1 MTLYLLTCAGAI
13 ANAAVFSVTSFAD
26 SGPGTLRQAI
36 LDSNGRPSASGPNVI
51 EFAFTGTPPY
61 VIKVQGQF
69 LPPLKGPVVV
79 RMKETAAA
87 SAPPTPPPAAQAVA
101 DAGGGGR
108 GRGGGGRGAAVPV
121 HAPVSDLAPVVVLDG
136 SGLVK
141 PRVLSDCPGATF
153 NYNWQTLKWEA
164 SDVRGDG
171 PNVRGYYG
179 AGLAVQDGHDVEIS
193 GLEIRDFCAGVATV
207 RSSNVYIHD
216 VKIVDNQGAAGVIFT
231 GDDGHSGRTE
241 LSFNNR
247 LVNSLLLDNGDG
259 FEFTRGTHDS
269 LLQGN
274 YIALTQ
280 PLPED
285 GNAVEFAQAGD
296 NNAVIGNTFTKYT
309 DVAVTIGGN
318 HHTIRDN
325 KFLANVNGGLRA
337 SGADLLIEGNTFTD
351 NGGTAMSVGGPGT
364 RVLDNVITGSGGQ
377 GISVNN
383 ATVTLSRN
391 SIFNNAHLGIALAA
405 PGTGRG
411 GGGRGAAGVAGD
423 APGGR
428 GGRRAAGPPP
438 PALVAAIQAAGG
450 TLPTE
455 APAGGPG
462 RGEPGAAPGGRGRG
476 GAASGATA
484 PGIDAI
490 PGCPVLSSA
499 STWTAN
505 GIVLTGSLSAKPGE
519 RYNIELFASHAEDRH
534 PGDERGW
541 GEGERYLGTAY
552 ATADTAGKAAF
563 TLPLDLTDP
572 FLNGRATGFFTATAT
587 DSAGS
592 TSIFSR
598 ALPLTKTGAS
608 AGR

>member
-1 MTLYLLTCAGAI
+1 MTQSSWFRAYGLLFLLTCSVAVSSG
-13 ANAAVFSVTSFAD
+13 AVFSVTSVAD

-36 LDSNGRPSASGPNVI
+36 LDSNAHGSASGPNVI
-51 EFAFTGTPPY
+51 EFAFTGAPPY
-61 VIKVQGQF
+61 IIKVQGQF

-79 RMKETAAA
+79 RVKDVAAPTAAPVA
-87 SAPPTPPPAAQAVA
+87 A
-101 DAGGGGR
+101 DASPGGR
-108 GRGGGGRGAAVPV
+108 GRGGRGAAVPV
-121 HAPVSDLAPVVVLDG
+121 HAPVAELAPPVVLDG

-164 SDVRGDG
+164 SDIRGDG

-179 AGLAVQDGHDVEIS
+179 PGLAVQDSHDVEIS

-216 VKIVDNQGAAGVIFT
+216 VKIGDNQGAAGVIFT

-274 YIALTQ
+274 YIALTR

-285 GNAVEFAQAGD
+285 GNAVEFASAGD
-296 NNAVIGNTFTKYT
+296 NDALIGNTFTKYT
-309 DVAVTIGGN
+309 DVAVTVGGN

-325 KFLANVNGGLRA
+325 KFLANVNGGLRV

-351 NGGTAMSVGGPGT
+351 NGGTAISVGGAGT
-364 RVLDNVITGSGGQ
+364 RILDNLITGSGGQ
-377 GISVNN
+377 GIVVNN

-405 PGTGRG
+405 PGAGRG
-411 GGGRGAAGVAGD
+411 GGGPGRGGD

-428 GGRRAAGPPP
+428 GVRRPGGPLP
-438 PALVAAIQAAGG
+438 PALVAAVEAAGG
-450 TLPTE
+450 TLPTGE
-455 APAGGPG
+455 PEVGPGRGAPGAGGPG
-462 RGEPGAAPGGRGRG
+462 RGRGGSAAGTAAPGV
-476 GAASGATA
+476 
-484 PGIDAI
+484 DAI
-490 PGCPVLSSA
+490 TGYPVLASS

-505 GIVLTGSLSAKPGE
+505 GILLNGTLAAKPAG
-519 RYNIELFASHAEDRH
+519 RYTIELFASRAEDH
-534 PGDERGW
+534 HTGEEHGW
-541 GEGERYLGTAY
+541 GEGEKYLGTAY
-552 ATADTAGKAAF
+552 ATADAEGKAAF
-563 TLPLDLTDP
+563 TLPLNLTDP
-572 FLNGRATGFFTATAT
+572 LGNGQPTAFFTATAT
-587 DSAGS
+587 DSVGS

-598 ALPLTKTGAS
+598 ELPLTKSSAS

>member
-1 MTLYLLTCAGAI
+1 MGKLSCLRACGTLFLLTCGA
-13 ANAAVFSVTSFAD
+13 AMSDGAVFPVTSVAD

-36 LDSNGRPSASGPNVI
+36 LDSNARPATSGPNVI
-51 EFAFTGTPPY
+51 EFAFSGTPPY
-61 VIKVQGQF
+61 VIKPQGQF

-79 RMKETAAA
+79 RMKEVAAPAAA
-87 SAPPTPPPAAQAVA
+87 PVDA
-101 DAGGGGR
+101 DAGRGGGR
-108 GRGGGGRGAAVPV
+108 GRGGPVPL
-121 HAPVSDLAPVVVLDG
+121 HAPVSDLAPTVVLDG

-153 NYNWQTLKWEA
+153 NYNWQNQKWEA

-179 AGLAVQDGHDVEIS
+179 PGLAVQDSHDVEIT

-231 GDDGHSGRTE
+231 GDDGHTGRTE

-285 GNAVEFAQAGD
+285 GNAVEFASAGD

-318 HHTIRDN
+318 RHTIRDN

-364 RVLDNVITGSGGQ
+364 RVLDNLITGSGGQ
-377 GISVNN
+377 GISINN

-405 PGTGRG
+405 PGAGRG
-411 GGGRGAAGVAGD
+411 V

-428 GGRRAAGPPP
+428 GGPRPAGPPP
-438 PALVAAIQAAGG
+438 AALVAAVAAAGG
-450 TLPTE
+450 TLPTPE
-455 APAGGPG
+455 PAAGPG
-462 RGEPGAAPGGRGRG
+462 RGDPGAGGRGRG
-476 GAASGATA
+476 GAPAGAAA
-484 PGIDAI
+484 PGVEVI
-490 PGCPVLSSA
+490 PGYPVLA
-499 STWTAN
+499 GTSTWTAN
-505 GIVLTGSLSAKPGE
+505 GIVLKGALAAKPGE
-519 RYNIELFASHAEDRH
+519 RYSIELFVSRAEDRH
-534 PGDERGW
+534 SGDEHGW
-541 GEGERYLGTAY
+541 GEGEKYLGTAY
-552 ATADTAGKAAF
+552 ATADAAGKAAF
-563 TLPLDLTDP
+563 TLSLDLTDP
-572 FLNGRATGFFTATAT
+572 FGNGQSTGFFTATAT

-592 TSIFSR
+592 TSVFSR
-598 ALPLTKTGAS
+598 ALRLTKS
-608 AGR
+608 M